1 MDVYKY
7 ILYIIHIFCIL
18 YIDCIQLDYIY
29 IYYNIY
35 TVYIYIY
42 ILYCVIYM
50 YIYIYIACM
59 KFNITQQYFN
69 NSLIKIIKA
78 SLPCQLYVVS
88 PLNRT

>member
-1 MDVYKY
+1 MYVYIY
-7 ILYIIHIFCIL
+7 ILYIIHIFCIYIIYIL
-18 YIDCIQLDYIY
+18 YIIKYIY
-29 IYYNIY
+29 IYYI
-35 TVYIYIY
+35 VYV
-42 ILYCVIYM
+42 C
-50 YIYIYIACM
+50 IYIYIACM